1 MAFQPRTRIWGVM
14 TLRPTALIALFATA
28 LALAAPLRA
37 NPYAEAVETRL
48 LPGWRLP
55 DGTLMAGLEIT
66 LAPGWKTYW
75 RSPGDAGIP
84 PLFDWSGS
92 RNLGGVELSWPTP
105 HVFDQDG
112 MRTIGYKDRVVLPL
126 TIAPRKPGTPVRLKG
141 TIDIGICQEVCV
153 PVRIELSE
161 DLSGAA
167 TRPDPQ
173 IAAAL
178 ADRPFSGREAG
189 LRDASCSV
197 APASDGLS
205 LRAEF
210 TLPSTGGQEMAVVE
224 TGDPMIWASEPR
236 LTRKGGKLIAE
247 FDLMHASGGP
257 FAIDRSALRFTILG
271 RKHAVEVDGCNP

>member
-1 MAFQPRTRIWGVM
+1 M
-14 TLRPTALIALFATA
+14 TLRLTALLAALATA
-28 LALAAPLRA
+28 LAAVLSLAAPLRA
-37 NPYAEAVETRL
+37 NPYADAVQTRL

-55 DGTLMAGLEIT
+55 DGTLMSGLEIT

-112 MRTIGYKDRVVLPL
+112 MRSIGYKGRVVLPIA
-126 TIAPRKPGTPVRLKG
+126 IAPRKPGTPVRLNGK
-141 TIDIGICQEVCV
+141 IDIGICHDVCV

-161 DLSGAA
+161 DLSGAT
-167 TRPDPQ
+167 TRPDPE

-189 LRDASCSV
+189 LKDASCSV
-197 APASDGLS
+197 APTADGLS

-224 TGDPMIWASEPR
+224 SGDPMIWASEPR
-236 LTRKGGKLIAE
+236 ITRKGGTLVAE
-247 FDLMHASGGP
+247 FDLMHATGGP
-257 FAIDRSALRFTILG
+257 FAIDRSALRFTIMG
-271 RKHAVEVDGCNP
+271 RRHAVEVDGCDD